1 MSIISFLVGIAL
13 LVIVLKLI
21 SLPFRIIIK
30 FIINSIIGGIIL
42 AICAY
47 FGIIIN
53 VYWWTV
59 VLTGLF
65 GVPGF
70 VIATIITIF
79 FI

>member
-1 MSIISFLVGIAL
+1 MSIVSFLIGIVL
-13 LVIVLKLI
+13 LVIVLKII
-21 SLPFRIIIK
+21 SLPFRVIIK
-30 FIINSIIGGIIL
+30 FVINSIIGGIVL

-47 FGIIIN
+47 FGILIN
-53 VYWWTV
+53 IYWWTI

-70 VIATIITIF
+70 VIAALVTM

>member
-13 LVIVLKLI
+13 LVIVLKII

-70 VIATIITIF
+70 VIAIIITIF

>member
-13 LVIVLKLI
+13 LVIVLKII

-42 AICAY
+42 AICTY

>member
-1 MSIISFLVGIAL
+1 MSIISFLVGIVL
-13 LVIVLKLI
+13 LVIVLKII

>member
-13 LVIVLKLI
+13 LVIVLKII

-30 FIINSIIGGIIL
+30 FIINSIIGGLIL